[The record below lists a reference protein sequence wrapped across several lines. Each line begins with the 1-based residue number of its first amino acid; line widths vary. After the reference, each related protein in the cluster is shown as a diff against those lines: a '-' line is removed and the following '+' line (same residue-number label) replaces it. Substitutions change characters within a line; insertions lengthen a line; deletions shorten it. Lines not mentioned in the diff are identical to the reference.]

1 MVVRAKVDFIAPGG
15 PVSRRM
21 YGAAGSLPNNRSIP
35 GMLARIIGTG
45 SRSFRLT
52 LSKSALLYPSMIGR
66 GVVIIYRDSR
76 LRTSG
81 GGGMAAL
88 YEALESQKAT
98 VDRKATGHRE
108 ARDRFNVDVRTH
120 LNRRNELNDQVSSLI
135 DEAKRQRA
143 VRDEQNQNVRDAK
156 EVREERTQAVRDLK
170 KQIQDLRSERG
181 GDFGAA
187 GQSPHQLRRE
197 FQRLESEYEH
207 GRHQGKHEKKVLKRL
222 QDLSRMLKQ
231 ITEDE
236 EGDEQAKEI
245 RECLNAALE
254 HQEEAHELVTE
265 AAEQAQG
272 AHDLMIRIHKEV
284 DRLREEADESQRS
297 LLESKRQADKNH
309 RGFVMSIRSLH
320 SIQDMLKV
328 LDNRSEYEEKE
339 GERAKEREEVD
350 DIMLRLM
357 KGETVDTDELLA
369 LQRHGG

>member
-1 MVVRAKVDFIAPGG
+1 
-15 PVSRRM
+15 
-21 YGAAGSLPNNRSIP
+21 
-35 GMLARIIGTG
+35 
-45 SRSFRLT
+45 
-52 LSKSALLYPSMIGR
+52 
-66 GVVIIYRDSR
+66 
-76 LRTSG
+76 
-81 GGGMAAL
+81 MAAL

-98 VDRKATGHRE
+98 VDRKATEHRE
-108 ARDRFNVDVRTH
+108 ARDRFNVDVRAH
-120 LNRRNELNDQVSSLI
+120 LDRRNELNDQVSSLI
-135 DEAKRQRA
+135 DEAKRQRT

-156 EVREERTQAVRDLK
+156 EVREERTQIVRDLK

-181 GDFGAA
+181 GSASA

-222 QDLSRMLKQ
+222 QDLSRMLKL
-231 ITEDE
+231 IAEDE
-236 EGDEQAKEI
+236 AGDEQTKEI
-245 RECLNAALE
+245 RDSLNVALE
-254 HQEEAHELVTE
+254 NQEEAHEAVTE
-265 AAEQAQG
+265 AAEQAQA

-284 DRLREEADESQRS
+284 DRLREEADDSQRS

-357 KGETVDTDELLA
+357 KGETVDTEELLA
-369 LQRHGG
+369 LQRHGD